1 MFSRARQIQ
10 LALLLP
16 IGFLAARAIY
26 AALFGGARSGS
37 ILLFELPSWNLLGPF
52 AHISVLGP
60 IYLDGLVTNLST
72 ALPFAFFMLV
82 AGLSVLLVKPR
93 HLFDLAK
100 KMPSFSA
107 LLTAIAIG
115 WVQIPVLIQATSR
128 ISRAMKLRSEKRV
141 RALLPILETA
151 IGTSL
156 AMAQRLALSRDN
168 MGAGS
173 SRLQIT
179 NLRIEK
185 AKLGPIDLQLKP
197 GDCLVISGPTGS
209 GKSSLLLAATGFAS
223 ELGLKVS
230 GEIVAPERVG
240 FVSQQAREQ
249 LFGPLVRDEI
259 ESTSN
264 FGLDAKANVPV
275 HQLSEGEAVQVSIVR
290 ELQKRPRLLI
300 LDEPFAGLDQDAS
313 NELVNMLAR
322 YQVEGGSL
330 LIAEH
335 RPELM
340 ATISTSTAHIF
351 DGSLISGNYPQEPTK
366 STRKPSLLTS
376 DLVLSFEKSSIGFGD
391 MVLIERPK
399 LQIRQSE
406 IVAITGK
413 NGAGKT
419 SLLSA
424 ITDSSQIAVM
434 VPELVSDFFVTTS
447 LAEELVRADKIA
459 KAEPGFTRSNL
470 ESILGQVP
478 DSDIHPRDLSAGTQF
493 ALGIAMQLSRKPKV
507 LLIDEPSKGL
517 DPQTKAQV
525 AATLECV
532 RETGCA
538 VVIATHDYE
547 LIEQLGAEVYEISNS
562 ELKRVGRVMA

>member
-1 MFSRARQIQ
+1 
-10 LALLLP
+10 
-16 IGFLAARAIY
+16 
-26 AALFGGARSGS
+26 
-37 ILLFELPSWNLLGPF
+37 
-52 AHISVLGP
+52 
-60 IYLDGLVTNLST
+60 
-72 ALPFAFFMLV
+72 
-82 AGLSVLLVKPR
+82 
-93 HLFDLAK
+93 
-100 KMPSFSA
+100 
-107 LLTAIAIG
+107 
-115 WVQIPVLIQATSR
+115 
-128 ISRAMKLRSEKRV
+128 
-141 RALLPILETA
+141 
-151 IGTSL
+151 
-156 AMAQRLALSRDN
+156 MAQRLALSRDN
-168 MGAGS
+168 KGAGS
-173 SRLQIT
+173 SRLEIT
-179 NLRIEK
+179 NLRIEN
-185 AKLGPIDLQLKP
+185 AKLGPIDMQLEP

-209 GKSSLLLAATGFAS
+209 GKSSLLLAATGLSS

-230 GEIVAPERVG
+230 GGIATPNRVG
-240 FVSQQAREQ
+240 FVAQQAREQ

-259 ESTSN
+259 ETTSN

-275 HQLSEGEAVQVSIVR
+275 HQLSEGEAIQVSIVR

-313 NELVNMLAR
+313 NELVNILAR
-322 YQVEGGSL
+322 YQAEGGSL

-335 RPELM
+335 RPELLT
-340 ATISTSTAHIF
+340 TISTSTAHIYN
-351 DGSLISGNYPQEPTK
+351 GSLISGNYPQEPTK
-366 STRKPSLLTS
+366 SPRRPSLLTS
-376 DLVLSFEKSSIGFGD
+376 DLVLSFKRSSIGFGD
-391 MVLIERPK
+391 TVLIERPK

-406 IVAITGK
+406 IIAITGK

-424 ITDSSQIAVM
+424 MAGSENTVM

-517 DPQTKAQV
+517 DPQTKAQA